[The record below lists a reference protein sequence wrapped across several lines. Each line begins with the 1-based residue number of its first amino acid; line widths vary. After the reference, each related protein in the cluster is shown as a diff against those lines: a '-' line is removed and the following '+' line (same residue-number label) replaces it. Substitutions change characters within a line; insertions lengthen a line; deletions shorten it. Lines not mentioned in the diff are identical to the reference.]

1 MEQKKILWVILSV
14 SLFVLVIF
22 GVALLF
28 YSPSRNTAIAQA
40 GGETIPF
47 EGSAYGNTGVDP
59 DMWARDPDR
68 VASLD
73 RNAPPAAGNIINL
86 HNNNIIS
93 MEGQGS
99 ASSSD
104 IDVSDLTA
112 QSQTEEPAGLP
123 KELAEQ
129 VGITAE
135 KSEEEKP
142 PVKEEPVQKPA
153 PAAAKPQKTVEKK
166 PVQVAKAPVN
176 KPTVQPASS
185 APKAKPAKP
194 APKAKVST
202 PKFSAQ
208 TLYWVQ
214 TASLASRIN
223 AERAR
228 DTLAAQ
234 HMKVEIFTKETSSGL
249 THRVRVGPFNNNTEA
264 AYWLK
269 NIQTI
274 NGFEHSYISEEKVK
288 G

>member
-22 GVALLF
+22 GVASLF
-28 YSPSRNTAIAQA
+28 YSPSRNTAITQA

-47 EGSAYGNTGVDP
+47 ESSAYGNAGVDP

-93 MEGQGS
+93 MEGQGN

-135 KSEEEKP
+135 KTEEEKP

-153 PAAAKPQKTVEKK
+153 PAVAKPQKTVEKK
-166 PVQVAKAPVN
+166 PVQVAKAPA
-176 KPTVQPASS
+176 KKSPVQSAAPA
-185 APKAKPAKP
+185 KAKPL
-194 APKAKVST
+194 PKAKVSA
-202 PKFSAQ
+202 PKPEMQ

-214 TASLASRIN
+214 IASLASRIN

-249 THRVRVGPFNNNTEA
+249 THRVRVGPFTNNTEA

-274 NGFEHSYISEEKVK
+274 DGFERSYISEERVK